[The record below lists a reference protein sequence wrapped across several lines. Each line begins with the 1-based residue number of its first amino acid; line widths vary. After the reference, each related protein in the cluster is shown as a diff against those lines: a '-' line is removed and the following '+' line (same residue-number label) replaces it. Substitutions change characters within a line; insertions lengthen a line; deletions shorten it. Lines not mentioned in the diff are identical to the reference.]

1 MNLFFRDDV
10 FTKWRVFAWY
20 ENFTLNFFI
29 KMIYLHFLFF
39 ISIVSSRLFV
49 VYTSSSQLEQ
59 ARIPEIQYNGGTTD
73 GHIATKRQIPICR
86 LQSHNVS
93 LP

>member
-1 MNLFFRDDV
+1 M
-10 FTKWRVFAWY
+10 
-20 ENFTLNFFI
+20 ENILLGKKFNIGGL
-29 KMIYLHFLFF
+29 KHDMILDLYFSFLL
-39 ISIVSSRLFV
+39 SRLVFLS
-49 VYTSSSQLEQ
+49 YTSTGSQLEQ

-73 GHIATKRQIPICR
+73 GHIATKRQIAICR

>member
-1 MNLFFRDDV
+1 
-10 FTKWRVFAWY
+10 
-20 ENFTLNFFI
+20 
-29 KMIYLHFLFF
+29 MIYLHFLFF
-39 ISIVSSRLFV
+39 IFIVSSRFV

-73 GHIATKRQIPICR
+73 GHIATKRQIAICR